1 MKRKDLV
8 LIALVLGVV
17 AVVATLRTA
26 PRRGAPAVASS
37 AGAAAP
43 RVQPESRT
51 TSVPLPRMV
60 DIGAG
65 RCIPCK
71 KMAPIL
77 AELRSEYAGRAD
89 VVFID
94 VWERPELAEGYTFEL
109 IPTQIF
115 YDRQGREVWRH
126 EGFLDKPEIVARFR
140 AMGVE

>member
-1 MKRKDLV
+1 MKRRDLA

-17 AVVATLRTA
+17 AVVAALRTA
-26 PRRGAPAVASS
+26 PRPAAPTLAPS
-37 AGAAAP
+37 GAAAARAEPPEP
-43 RVQPESRT
+43 RTAALS
-51 TSVPLPRMV
+51 LPRMV

-77 AELRSEYAGRAD
+77 AELRAEYAGRAE

-94 VWERPELAEGYTFEL
+94 VWERPELADGYRFRA

-115 YDRQGREVWRH
+115 YDRVGREVWRH
-126 EGFLDKPEIVARFR
+126 EDFLGKSEIVAQFR

>member
-1 MKRKDLV
+1 MSKRDNV
-8 LIALVLGVV
+8 LIALVLGAVV
-17 AVVATLRTA
+17 AVAALRSGRARPTGLPA
-26 PRRGAPAVASS
+26 PGGLGQSVASS
-37 AGAAAP
+37 P
-43 RVQPESRT
+43 QVT
-51 TSVPLPRMV
+51 TRMPRMV

-77 AELRSEYAGRAD
+77 TELRGEYAGRAEI
-89 VVFID
+89 VFID

-126 EGFLDKPEIVARFR
+126 EGFLDKPEIVAQFR
-140 AMGVE
+140 RMGVE